1 MSRVG
6 NTFATVAFGLA
17 AFLIAFTLGTA
28 LTAGTGIP
36 LLGGLLNGILVS
48 MVLTIGIVSIN
59 KFGTSTIMWL
69 VLSVCAIPT
78 TTLGP
83 QGVYKVVIA
92 IIAGAI
98 WDFIYFGFKRKR
110 FFLYFGALVAA
121 LAIMGLLIAALSF
134 GFGNNAAEA
143 LAKYKK
149 ALLVI
154 IVINIIVTLSGVS
167 LGDYLYRKRLS
178 NLSLFRN
185 LQGNQ
190 NNHEGK

>member
-1 MSRVG
+1 MSRIG
-6 NTFATVAFGLA
+6 NKFACVAFGIA

-48 MVLTIGIVSIN
+48 MVLTIGLVSIN

-69 VLSVCAIPT
+69 VLGVCAIPT

-92 IIAGAI
+92 LIAGAI
-98 WDFIYFGFKRKR
+98 WDSIYFGFNRKR

-121 LAIMGLLIAALSF
+121 LAIMGLLIAVLSF
-134 GFGNNAAEA
+134 GFGHNAADA
-143 LAKYKK
+143 LAKYKQ
-149 ALLVI
+149 ALLFI
-154 IVINIIVTLSGVS
+154 IAINVVVTLSGVS
-167 LGDYLYRKRLS
+167 LGDYLYRKRLK
-178 NLSLFRN
+178 NLSLFKN
-185 LQGNQ
+185 LQSD
-190 NNHEGK
+190 